1 MHSLKYDPYGRN
13 RIQILIM
20 YFCSMYENY
29 ISLFMI
35 LQGLPET
42 CEYLKVVR
50 IMGIFQSCIYKWV
63 ILHWFKLEAVDC
75 LGGWGRTIEAMLR
88 SITFA
93 LREPKAQQLAGAVS
107 SVWLP
112 LSPTCPCLSQGISS
126 ASALVPCFFSRRFFR
141 MLNVFERIL
150 NLFLCLWS
158 RWHFS
163 VSYDLIDDKLC
174 CEIIC

>member
-50 IMGIFQSCIYKWV
+50 IMEIVQSCIYK
-63 ILHWFKLEAVDC
+63 
-75 LGGWGRTIEAMLR
+75 
-88 SITFA
+88 
-93 LREPKAQQLAGAVS
+93 
-107 SVWLP
+107 
-112 LSPTCPCLSQGISS
+112 
-126 ASALVPCFFSRRFFR
+126 
-141 MLNVFERIL
+141 
-150 NLFLCLWS
+150 
-158 RWHFS
+158 
-163 VSYDLIDDKLC
+163 
-174 CEIIC
+174 